1 MKPINLVI
9 SAFGPYKDKV
19 TIDFT
24 KLGENGIF
32 LITGDTGAGKTSI
45 FDAISFAIFGEVSGS
60 NRPIQSVRSDFAEPD
75 IETFVELEFIHKNK
89 TYKILRNPSYEKPK
103 KKGEGFTKKAAD
115 ASLEYDNKVISGIKN
130 VDTKVEE
137 ILGINAKQF
146 KQIAMLAQGE
156 FLKILFAESK
166 DRTEIFR
173 KIFDTNI
180 YNLIAKKLKER
191 LKENEDNLKE
201 LKNSFITNTA
211 NIMWSEEKN
220 IYFSTKDLNEVDIEN
235 ILSDLTEELKNN
247 ETDNLKIEANI
258 SKEEKE
264 IGQFEEKIKKTEEL
278 NIKIDNYTE
287 LLKKQIEYKNKE
299 KDIVELKDKVIK
311 NQKIKEAIKPKEEKV
326 KNQNELTAKLEREL
340 ENLKVNIIKG
350 KEKEKE
356 HEKKIEAVDKIGKIY
371 KEYSE
376 CTEIKKELLEKGNR
390 LKKIEEL
397 ELKKVTQVKNY
408 TKLENEY
415 KIMNNE
421 Y

>member
-264 IGQFEEKIKKTEEL
+264 ILNKMKK
-278 NIKIDNYTE
+278 K
-287 LLKKQIEYKNKE
+287 
-299 KDIVELKDKVIK
+299 
-311 NQKIKEAIKPKEEKV
+311 
-326 KNQNELTAKLEREL
+326 
-340 ENLKVNIIKG
+340 
-350 KEKEKE
+350 
-356 HEKKIEAVDKIGKIY
+356 
-371 KEYSE
+371 
-376 CTEIKKELLEKGNR
+376 
-390 LKKIEEL
+390 
-397 ELKKVTQVKNY
+397 
-408 TKLENEY
+408 
-415 KIMNNE
+415 
-421 Y
+421 